1 MFFIYC
7 NILENKKTVRPLD
20 GCPIG
25 TDECNGDG
33 CPNTCFCEDH
43 CSWKICKLEKP
54 PKNCLMHTNR
64 KWHYNQRNYYW
75 ETTWKGDLRY

>member
-1 MFFIYC
+1 MFFTYC

-43 CSWKICKLEKP
+43 CSWEKCYLNDP
-54 PKNCLMHTNR
+54 PKDCLENMGGAWAENPSGGFWTA
-64 KWHYNQRNYYW
+64 
-75 ETTWKGDLRY
+75 TSKGL